1 MPAKRS
7 RLSGVPSGAAAA
19 PAAGA
24 RQGQPHDPA
33 PPTLDG
39 GSGGGRRNPPND
51 TDGSPTTRTVLD
63 GVIAKQRYETN
74 ATRQC
79 DSPRPAGGGSS
90 KPPSR
95 GRATPNGWRRG
106 GGDRNPRP
114 TTAEIARRPRRDPEG
129 FATTARRGGAGV
141 SPAKRSGLDAGG
153 FRQRRPRSV
162 GVRGCPPRS
171 EAALTLEASDSAGR
185 EAWPR
190 GLSGVVV
197 GVCGGRNIN
206 RSMSNYFRRGFVD
219 LSSILRP
226 RARYP
231 RRRARRIAFVF
242 RGFGGIVV

>member
-39 GSGGGRRNPPND
+39 GSGDGRRNPPHD
-51 TDGSPTTRTVLD
+51 TEGSPTKRTVMG
-63 GVIAKQRYETN
+63 GVIAKQRYKTS

-114 TTAEIARRPRRDPEG
+114 TTAEITRRPRRLRDDRAATARRPRRP
-129 FATTARRGGAGV
+129 
-141 SPAKRSGLDAGG
+141 
-153 FRQRRPRSV
+153 RRPR
-162 GVRGCPPRS
+162 
-171 EAALTLEASDSAGR
+171 
-185 EAWPR
+185 
-190 GLSGVVV
+190 
-197 GVCGGRNIN
+197 RNRAIC
-206 RSMSNYFRRGFVD
+206 RIAEDRPTR
-219 LSSILRP
+219 RP
-226 RARYP
+226 RDGLQADKPHATGARRSL
-231 RRRARRIAFVF
+231 RRR
-242 RGFGGIVV
+242 